1 MSDLTL
7 ALEKLD
13 ASLDE
18 LETQISQYERT
29 PKGNSAQND
38 LFTELS
44 QVKEKNMKIA
54 KGLDSTIEKIE
65 KLLEA

>member
-13 ASLDE
+13 SAIDRLDTA
-18 LETQISQYERT
+18 LSGYEKSSKT
-29 PKGNSAQND
+29 GQSD
-38 LFTELS
+38 LFAELK
-44 QVKEKNMKIA
+44 QVKDKNKKLA
-54 KGLDSTIEKIE
+54 GGLDTAIGKIE